1 VPERTIGEESN
12 HHQKFAYV
20 QLSGVFMRLDQAH
33 HRRLAALT
41 EAISAE
47 PARSLALGFGAANA
61 ALFANADFSAY
72 SRNNGLRQGF

>member
-1 VPERTIGEESN
+1 
-12 HHQKFAYV
+12 
-20 QLSGVFMRLDQAH
+20 MRLDQAR

-41 EAISAE
+41 EAIPAE